1 MVRKTS
7 AAGAAPG
14 TRIVRFAACSAAL
27 LLLSGVL
34 LFAQTF
40 TLLHVNDTHSHLDM
54 TGPKDANLDGT
65 EGGLAKAATV
75 IGQAKATEPNVLV
88 LHAGDVFHGDLFFNK
103 YFGVPEF
110 QLMKQ
115 LGFDAMAVGNH
126 EFDFGPGV
134 LAMALNQA
142 YGAATLPLLSANLDL
157 TGYPALATW
166 IQPNLIKEVDGVKIG
181 IFSMTVPNV
190 PTSMPDPVVILG
202 GDDPAVLVGLA
213 YQQMA
218 ALRAQGAQVVIFLS
232 HLGYLYDEA
241 VAENVPG
248 IDLIVGGHDHYLFE
262 APLVF
267 TNPLGKAVPYVQAG
281 KHYHAVGK
289 MRFTYAAGAVTV
301 DDYQIVPLDAS
312 VPNAPT
318 VKALVDQ
325 LKAGIVQQY
334 GDVYH
339 TVVANAPSDV
349 TTTYDPGR
357 RPRDTGMGNLIA
369 DALRDRTGTDIAI
382 TPNGLIS
389 EGLSAGPVVGADI
402 FRPVSYGYDPATG
415 LGLQIAT
422 FRISAA
428 MLWRGLETGLYY
440 LPFNEDVFL
449 QVSGMS
455 FAYNV
460 NRPAFFRVRTRTIR
474 INGKPIRWGKTYTV
488 TANTGVVALLPKM
501 GIEVTDLQVL
511 PDLEYDVL
519 KSYIQKLGTVTYE
532 SEGRVRDRS
541 VAP

>member
-1 MVRKTS
+1 MVRKTH
-7 AAGAAPG
+7 AAGAAP
-14 TRIVRFAACSAAL
+14 RIPIVRFATCAVAL

-65 EGGLAKAATV
+65 VGGIAKAATV
-75 IGQAKATEPNVLV
+75 IGMTKAMEPNVLV

-110 QLMKQ
+110 QIMRQ
-115 LGFDAMAVGNH
+115 VGFDAMAVGNH

-134 LAMALNQA
+134 LAMALSQA
-142 YGAATLPLLSANLDL
+142 YGTSTLPLLSANLDL
-157 TGYPALATW
+157 SGYPALATW
-166 IQPNLIKEVDGVKIG
+166 IQPNLIKEVGGVKVG

-202 GDDPAVLVGLA
+202 GDDPAVLVTIA

-241 VAENVPG
+241 VATNVPG

-262 APLVF
+262 SPVIF

-281 KHYHAVGK
+281 KHYNALGK
-289 MRFTYAAGAVTV
+289 MHFTYAAGAVTV
-301 DDYQIVPLDAS
+301 DDYQIIPLDS
-312 VPNAPT
+312 GVPGEPT
-318 VKALVDQ
+318 VQAVVAQ

-339 TVVANAPSDV
+339 TVVADAPAGV
-349 TTTYDPGR
+349 TMTYDPDL

-369 DALRDRTGTDIAI
+369 DALRDHTGTDIAI

-389 EGLSAGPVVGADI
+389 EGLAEGPIVGADI

-415 LGLQIAT
+415 LGLQVAT

-440 LPFNEDVFL
+440 LPYNEDVFL
-449 QVSGMS
+449 QVSGMR
-455 FAYNV
+455 FAYNA
-460 NRPAFFRVRTRTIR
+460 NRTPFFRVRTGTIR
-474 INGKPIRWGKTYTV
+474 INGKPIRWASTYTV
-488 TANTGVVALLPKM
+488 TANTGVVALLPQM
-501 GIEVTDLQVL
+501 GIEVTDLQIL

-519 KSYIQKLGTVTYE
+519 KTYIQKLGTVTYE
-532 SEGRVRDRS
+532 SEGRIRDRG